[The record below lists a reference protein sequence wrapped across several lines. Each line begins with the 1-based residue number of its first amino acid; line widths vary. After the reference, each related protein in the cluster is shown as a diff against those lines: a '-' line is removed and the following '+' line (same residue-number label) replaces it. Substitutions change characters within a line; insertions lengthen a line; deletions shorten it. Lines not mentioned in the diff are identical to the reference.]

1 MEESWPVNSSETDGK
16 AYQLIVPVEGM
27 TDQ

>member
-1 MEESWPVNSSETDGK
+1 MEESRPVNSPGTDGK